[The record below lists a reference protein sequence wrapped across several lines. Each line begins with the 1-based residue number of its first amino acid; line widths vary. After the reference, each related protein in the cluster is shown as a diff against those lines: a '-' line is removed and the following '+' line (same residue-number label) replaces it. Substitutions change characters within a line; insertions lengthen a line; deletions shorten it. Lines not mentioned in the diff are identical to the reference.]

1 MACKTSI
8 DKIGPLLEGGNVRA
22 NTVAIIAFEGISPF
36 HLSVPCAIFGEDRTG
51 TDMPKF
57 ELRVCSAEQD
67 RLNTSAGF
75 SLETR
80 YGLKDIARAAI
91 IIVPSWRDTSEIP
104 PKALLDALRRAH
116 KRGALI
122 VGLCL
127 GSYVLAAAG
136 LLDGLAATT
145 HWHWA
150 NDLATRYPAI
160 SVNPNV
166 LYVDEGNI
174 ITSAGTAAA
183 IDCCLHI
190 LRRQYG
196 AEVANHV
203 ARRMV
208 VSPHRQGGQAQYISQ
223 PVRDVSTVDRFADV
237 LDWIS
242 GHLDKP
248 HSLDALAN
256 RALMTRRTFTRR
268 FKQVMGVTL
277 GEWMLSQ
284 RLGLAQQLLETTRYG
299 IETVAVKAGFGSAVS
314 LRQHFN
320 LAFKT
325 SPSNYR
331 RAFRNDI

>member
-1 MACKTSI
+1 M
-8 DKIGPLLEGGNVRA
+8 RA
-22 NTVAIIAFEGISPF
+22 NTVAVIAFDGISPF
-36 HLSVPCAIFGEDRTG
+36 HLSVPCAVFGEDRTG
-51 TDMPKF
+51 ANMPKF
-57 ELRVCSAEQD
+57 ELMVCSAEKA
-67 RLNTSAGF
+67 RLQTSAGF
-75 SLETR
+75 SIETR
-80 YGLKDIARAAI
+80 YGLKDLSRASM
-91 IIVPSWRDTSEIP
+91 IIVPSWRDTAEIP

-136 LLDGLAATT
+136 LLDGRAATT

-150 NDLATRYPAI
+150 KDLAQRYPLI
-160 SVNPNV
+160 SVNPDV
-166 LYVDEGNI
+166 LYVDDGDI

-196 AEVANHV
+196 AEVASCV

-208 VSPHRQGGQAQYISQ
+208 VSPHRQGGQAQYIPQ
-223 PVRDVSTVDRFADV
+223 PVRDVSTVDHFAEV
-237 LDWIS
+237 LEWTQRNL
-242 GHLDKP
+242 HKP
-248 HSLDALAN
+248 HSLDTLAE

-268 FKQVMGVTL
+268 FKQVMGITV
-277 GEWMLSQ
+277 GEWLLSQ
-284 RLGLAQQLLETTRYG
+284 RLGLAQQLLETSNHA
-299 IETVAVKAGFGSAVS
+299 IDTVAEKSGFGSAVS

-320 LAFKT
+320 LAFKI

-331 RAFRNDI
+331 REFRGN

>member
-1 MACKTSI
+1 MRT
-8 DKIGPLLEGGNVRA
+8 
-22 NTVAIIAFEGISPF
+22 NTVAVIAFNGISPF

-51 TDMPKF
+51 ACVPKF
-57 ELRVCSAEQD
+57 DLLVCSAESEKL
-67 RLNTSAGF
+67 RTSAGF
-75 SLETR
+75 SMETR
-80 YGLKDIARAAI
+80 YGLKDISKASI
-91 IIVPSWRDTSEIP
+91 VIVPSWRDTAETP
-104 PKALLDALRRAH
+104 PRAMLDALRRAH

-136 LLDGLAATT
+136 LLDGRAATT

-150 NDLATRYPAI
+150 SDLAARYPHI

-166 LYVDEGNI
+166 LYVDEGDI

-196 AEVANHV
+196 AEVASHV

-208 VSPHRQGGQAQYISQ
+208 VSPHRQGGQAQYIPQ
-223 PVRDVSTVDRFADV
+223 PVRDVSTVDHFAEV
-237 LDWIS
+237 LDWIRRNL
-242 GHLDKP
+242 HRP
-248 HSLDALAN
+248 HSLDTLAE

-268 FKQVMGVTL
+268 FKQVMGVTV
-277 GEWMLSQ
+277 GEWLLGQ
-284 RLGLAQQLLETTRYG
+284 RLGLAQQLLETTDHPV
-299 IETVAVKAGFGSAVS
+299 ESVAESAGFGSAVS

-320 LAFKT
+320 QAFKI

-331 RAFRNDI
+331 REFRGN

>member
-1 MACKTSI
+1 M
-8 DKIGPLLEGGNVRA
+8 RA
-22 NTVAIIAFEGISPF
+22 NTVAVIAFDGISPF
-36 HLSVPCAIFGEDRTG
+36 HLSVPCAVFGEDRTG
-51 TDMPKF
+51 ANMPKF
-57 ELRVCSAEQD
+57 DLRVCSAETEML
-67 RLNTSAGF
+67 RTSAGF

-80 YGLKDIARAAI
+80 YGLKDVAKASIV
-91 IIVPSWRDTSEIP
+91 IVPSWRDTAEVP
-104 PKALLDALRRAH
+104 PKALLEALRRAH

-136 LLDGLAATT
+136 LLDGRAATT

-150 NDLATRYPAI
+150 NDLATRYPQI

-166 LYVDEGNI
+166 LYVDEGDI

-190 LRRQYG
+190 LRRLYG
-196 AEVANHV
+196 AEVATCV

-208 VSPHRQGGQAQYISQ
+208 VSPHRQGGQAQYIPQ
-223 PVRDVSTVDRFADV
+223 PVRAVSTVDHFSEV
-237 LDWIS
+237 LDWARRN
-242 GHLDKP
+242 LDKS
-248 HSLDALAN
+248 HSLDSLAE

-268 FKQVMGVTL
+268 FKQAMGVTVGDWL
-277 GEWMLSQ
+277 MNQ
-284 RLGLAQQLLETTRYG
+284 RLGLAQQLLETTDHP
-299 IETVAVKAGFGSAVS
+299 IESVAERAGFGSAVS

-320 LAFKT
+320 HAFKI

-331 RAFRNDI
+331 REFRG